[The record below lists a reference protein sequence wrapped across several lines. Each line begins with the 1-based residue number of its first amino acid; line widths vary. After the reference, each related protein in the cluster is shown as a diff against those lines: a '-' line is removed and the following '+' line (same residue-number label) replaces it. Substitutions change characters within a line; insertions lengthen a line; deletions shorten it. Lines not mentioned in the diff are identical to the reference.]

1 MNEVPLGLRRRW
13 WLTALAVVLA
23 TAFLVARVTGAFDA
37 RTAAT
42 WLLAAAVPTG
52 YTLWFLRRSLDLNH
66 RPERGPVTDGGARVH
81 RTLGLANGLT
91 VTRGWLYASVA
102 GFLLVVPPPGSAW
115 RWVPVLFYG
124 TGVLLDRLDGVVAR
138 TLGRRT
144 VLGERLDLAF
154 DTLGFLVAPLVGVVW
169 GQLPVWYL
177 SISAARYLFR
187 LGCWTRR
194 RRGHPVGELPESRVR
209 RPLAA
214 LQMVV
219 VTVALLPVAP
229 ATLVRPTATVAMLPS
244 LAVFLRDYL
253 AVTGRFAEAKA
264 NAVPDPQGET

>member
-1 MNEVPLGLRRRW
+1 MTRAPTGLRRRW
-13 WLTALAVVLA
+13 WLVVLA
-23 TAFLVARVTGAFDA
+23 TALATVSMALAKTHAFATTVAVKWLVS
-37 RTAAT
+37 
-42 WLLAAAVPTG
+42 AAVPVG

-66 RPERGPVTDGGARVH
+66 PPQRGPIADGGARIYP
-81 RTLGLANGLT
+81 TLGLANGLT

-102 GFLLVVPPPGSAW
+102 GFLLVAPPPGSVW
-115 RWVPVLFYG
+115 RWVPALFYG
-124 TGVLLDRLDGVVAR
+124 TGVVLDRLDGAVAR
-138 TLGRRT
+138 SLDRRT

-187 LGCWTRR
+187 LGCWVRR
-194 RRGHPVGELPESRVR
+194 LRGHPVGDLPESRVR

-214 LQMVV
+214 LQMVFI
-219 VTVALLPVAP
+219 TVALLPVAP
-229 ATLVRPTATVAMLPS
+229 AILVRPAAVLVMLPS

-253 AVTGRFAEAKA
+253 AVTRGFRKAKA
-264 NAVPDPQGET
+264 KEISGPS